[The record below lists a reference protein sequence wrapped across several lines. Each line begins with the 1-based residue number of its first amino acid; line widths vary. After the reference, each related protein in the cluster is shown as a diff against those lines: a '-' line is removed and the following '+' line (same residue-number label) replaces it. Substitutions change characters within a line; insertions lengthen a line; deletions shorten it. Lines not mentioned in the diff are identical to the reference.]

1 MAVETFLQDLGHRV
15 VGPFAHL
22 CDALLAAARE
32 PVDAALLDVNL
43 ADEMV
48 FPLAEAL
55 HERGVPFL
63 LVSGCDD
70 ALRKANRIWP
80 CLAKP
85 CRMEEALSQL
95 TKMIGQGRELP

>member
-70 ALRKANRIWP
+70 ARCARPTGSGPAWPSPAEWRKRFP
-80 CLAKP
+80 
-85 CRMEEALSQL
+85 S
-95 TKMIGQGRELP
+95 